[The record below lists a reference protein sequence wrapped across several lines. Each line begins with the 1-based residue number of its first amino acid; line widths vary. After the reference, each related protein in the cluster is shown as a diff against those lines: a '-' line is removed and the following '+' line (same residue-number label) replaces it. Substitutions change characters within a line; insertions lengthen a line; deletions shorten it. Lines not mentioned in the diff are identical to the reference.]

1 MKNESDFRSDNVS
14 DVHSFEPHEFE
25 ECETTLEIL
34 EYFSHQPTFGDF
46 CQKLV
51 LEIFADFQP
60 WGACV
65 GSFHS
70 DGHVKVLGAFGMG
83 DGLLLQY
90 EHASCLGMPTIG
102 GLYVNGLRASDP
114 EDLPSVGGV
123 GLFPLLN
130 SHGPNAIGLIKNSTG
145 FSGFIQVLFLHPV
158 DPAVIAS
165 KFDVLIRVL
174 GILLPIYRTSWQS
187 TQSFVSDGDLL
198 NTGEIRRVLEG
209 HEEAPSLDHKLT
221 VRQEDILKKISLG
234 KTNAQIARDIG
245 FSESTVRQET
255 IDIYRK
261 LGVNDRKNAVTVAQ
275 SRGLI
280 PQLQDIG
287 VEPTRH
293 FAEML

>member
-1 MKNESDFRSDNVS
+1 MTKDSDTRTHDAGEIH
-14 DVHSFEPHEFE
+14 DCEPHEFE

-51 LEIFADFQP
+51 LEVFADFQP

-70 DGHVKVLGAFGMG
+70 DGHVKVLGSFGMG
-83 DGLLLQY
+83 DGLLIQY
-90 EHASCLGMPTIG
+90 EHASCLGMPKVG
-102 GLYVNGLRASDP
+102 GLYVNGLHVSESADSAS
-114 EDLPSVGGV
+114 VIGV
-123 GLFPLLN
+123 GLFVLLN

-145 FSGFIQVLFLHPV
+145 FSGFLQILFLHPV
-158 DPAVIAS
+158 NPAAIES
-165 KFDVLIRVL
+165 KFDVLNRVL
-174 GILLPIYRTSWQS
+174 GILLPIYRTSWHS
-187 TQSFVSDGDLL
+187 AQSFAADTSILD
-198 NTGEIRRVLEG
+198 TGEIRRVIEG
-209 HEEAPSLDHKLT
+209 SEEMSSLDHKLT
-221 VRQEDILKKISLG
+221 ARQEEILTKISLG

-261 LGVNDRKNAVTVAQ
+261 LGVNDRKSAVTVAQ

-280 PQLQDIG
+280 PQLQEIG
-287 VEPTRH
+287 V
-293 FAEML
+293 